1 MIYLSAFI
9 YVHYEHEKIQLLKQ
23 QIKDHPRQEVYTVES
38 CCQTLYASSPIN
50 KNYQSG
56 LIIMKNYRK

>member
-1 MIYLSAFI
+1 MFI
-9 YVHYEHEKIQLLKQ
+9 MNMKKVQLLKQ

-38 CCQTLYASSPIN
+38 LPFEHYMHHPSPIN
-50 KNYQSG
+50 KITKSG